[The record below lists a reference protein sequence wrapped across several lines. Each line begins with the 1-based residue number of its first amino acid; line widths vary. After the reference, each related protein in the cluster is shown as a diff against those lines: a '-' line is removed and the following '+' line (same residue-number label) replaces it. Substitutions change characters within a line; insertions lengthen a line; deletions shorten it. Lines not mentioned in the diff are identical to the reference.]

1 MAQGSGMPSLLS
13 FKRSSQSGTYAM
25 TAAWQTVYA
34 ESCTQPYLF
43 QSGHIDLTNMAA
55 GDTINIRVQKMLAS
69 GGAWIMHDQ
78 MAYNNAQ
85 PALHVVASIA
95 SLSDVYGV
103 RIQMQQTAVAV
114 AFLNIDCEFFDAK
127 RLGFM

>member
-43 QSGHIDLTNMAA
+43 AGGHIDLTNMAA
-55 GDTINIRVQKMLAS
+55 GDIINVRIQKVIAP
-69 GGAWIMHDQ
+69 GGAWVSHDQ
-78 MAYNNAQ
+78 MAYNGAQ
-85 PALHVVASIA
+85 PAIHPAIDIA
-95 SLSDVYGV
+95 SVPDVYGV

-114 AFLNIDCEFFDAK
+114 ALLNIDCEFYDAK